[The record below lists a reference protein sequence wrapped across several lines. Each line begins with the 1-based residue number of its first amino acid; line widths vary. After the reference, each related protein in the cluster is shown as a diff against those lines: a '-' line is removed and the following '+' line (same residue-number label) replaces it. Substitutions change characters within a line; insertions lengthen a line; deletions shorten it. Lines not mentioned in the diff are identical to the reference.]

1 MFDLSYYFFH
11 MKVAVIGATGL
22 AGSMMTKVLEERK
35 FPITEFFPVAS
46 PKSEG
51 KDIQF
56 KGRLYSL
63 MTAEQ
68 CCEKKPDIAF
78 FSAGSRVSMEWAP
91 KFARAGSIV
100 IDNSSAW
107 RMHEKVPLVVPEIN
121 AHIIKE
127 RDRII
132 SNPNCATIQLLM
144 AIAPLHR
151 RYKITRMV
159 VSTYKSV
166 TDTGIKAV
174 QQLKNERAGIQGEA
188 AYPYPIDLN
197 VIPHAGTFLHTGY
210 TTEEMKLVDE
220 TKKILNDYNIQ
231 ITATVVR
238 VPVFGGHSESVN
250 IEFAKDFDLEE
261 VRLILSEIPG
271 VVLKDD
277 ILNSVYPMPLYS
289 EGKDEVFIGRLRRD
303 DTRPSALNM
312 WVVADNL
319 RKGAATNTVQIAEY
333 VIREFKTE
341 RKAQAV

>member
-1 MFDLSYYFFH
+1 
-11 MKVAVIGATGL
+11 MKVAVVGATGL
-22 AGSMMTKVLEERK
+22 VGSIMAKVLEERK
-35 FPITEFFPVAS
+35 FPVTEFLPVAS

-51 KDIQF
+51 RDILF
-56 KGRLYSL
+56 KGRVYSL
-63 MTAEQ
+63 LTAEQ
-68 CCEKKPDIAF
+68 CCEKKPDIAL
-78 FSAGSRVSMEWAP
+78 FSAGSVVSMEWAP
-91 KFARAGSIV
+91 KFARVGSIV

-132 SNPNCATIQLLM
+132 SNPNCSTIQLLM

-159 VSTYKSV
+159 ISTYQSV
-166 TDTGIKAV
+166 TGTGVKAV
-174 QQLKNERAGIQGEA
+174 QQLKNERAGIHGET

-197 VIPHAGTFLHTGY
+197 VIPHAGTFLHSGY
-210 TTEEMKLVDE
+210 TSEEMKLVDE
-220 TKKILNDYNIQ
+220 TKKILNDYSIQ
-231 ITATVVR
+231 ITSTVVR

-250 IEFAKDFDLEE
+250 IEFAKEFDLEE
-261 VRLILSEIPG
+261 AKLILSEISG
-271 VVLKDD
+271 LIIQDD
-277 ILNSVYPMPLYS
+277 ILNSVYPMPLYC

-319 RKGAATNTVQIAEY
+319 RKGAATNAVQIAEH
-333 VIREFKTE
+333 VIRDFKTE
-341 RKAQAV
+341 PKAQTV